1 MEAGSAPPAANAP
14 PGSPSGDR
22 RSVRLV
28 AASLLLLAA
37 GGFVFR
43 GVCNYAADVGGIR
56 WLPRPLSRLINPPLP
71 ELRPPPPPPKPVRE
85 IVPGEP
91 GVLAEDS
98 LDQLQAGAVPA
109 WRHPA
114 AIQSGESQPAASVT
128 DWQAFS
134 LPAAVRWQTP
144 LVVTGTAT
152 PIVLNDMVLLTGVD
166 PSETLWLVAHA
177 VADGSR
183 LWQTKI
189 TSGGF
194 PSRHGKTS
202 DAASTPC
209 CDGRQIYVAWVN
221 DHTAWLAAFSLAG
234 EPRWQTALGRFA
246 ATHGFA
252 SSPALSHG
260 LVLLN
265 VDNGPQSFMVAVQ
278 ATTGEIRW
286 RRKRPAHGD
295 GSYSSPVVVAQ
306 PAPAQPVESDPAD
319 PSAALF
325 TPATIVSGLEAIE
338 CRRLADGELLWQAGG
353 IASVSAITPLIAD
366 GICVAGSGF
375 PERVLLALKLDEF
388 DEPKISETAGRVVTT
403 GPTPK
408 LLWRETK
415 SSEVPYVPSPVVK
428 EGRLYLVHDDGLA
441 HCRDLTTGNV
451 LWKRRVGGS
460 FTASPILI
468 GNTMLCVSETGA
480 CSLLALKDGEILQQ
494 FQLPGGCFATPRLLA
509 DSLLFRTTADLLC
522 IKLPVVASPNHR

>member
-1 MEAGSAPPAANAP
+1 MGYLGWAIIE
-14 PGSPSGDR
+14 
-22 RSVRLV
+22 
-28 AASLLLLAA
+28 
-37 GGFVFR
+37 FV
-43 GVCNYAADVGGIR
+43 ADVGGVE
-56 WLPRPLSRLINPPLP
+56 WLPAPVASLINPPPPRLP
-71 ELRPPPPPPKPVRE
+71 AIKE
-85 IVPGEP
+85 IVPQTHALPPATAGLLLEP
-91 GVLAEDS
+91 S
-98 LDQLQAGAVPA
+98 DQPA

-114 AIQSGESQPAASVT
+114 AGRLASSQPLTLSQTIA
-128 DWQAFS
+128 
-134 LPAAVRWQTP
+134 LPRAVRWQRPLIGQGTGTP
-144 LVVTGTAT
+144 L
-152 PIVLNDMVLLTGVD
+152 IVGENIFLTGSD
-166 PSETLWLVAHA
+166 ADRRLWLWA
-177 VADGSR
+177 VNSTNEDP
-183 LWQTKI
+183 LWQVELAQ
-189 TSGGF
+189 GDF
-194 PSRHGKTS
+194 PTRHAKTS

-209 CDGRQIYVAWVN
+209 SDGRRIYVAWAAEVK
-221 DHTAWLAAFSLAG
+221 AFIAAFSTTG
-234 EPRWQTALGRFA
+234 DRIWKTELGPFA
-246 ATHGFA
+246 AMHGFA

-278 ATTGEIRW
+278 AATGEILW
-286 RRKRPAHGD
+286 RRRRPASGD
-295 GSYSSPVVVAQ
+295 GSYSSPIVFEQPNTTDSAQ
-306 PAPAQPVESDPAD
+306 PA
-319 PSAALF
+319 

-366 GICVAGSGF
+366 GICLAGSGF

-388 DEPKISETAGRVVTT
+388 DEPEISETAGRVVAT

-428 EGRLYLVHDDGLA
+428 EGRLFLVHDDGLA

-480 CSLLALKDGEILQQ
+480 CSLLALKDGEILQR

-509 DSLLFRTTADLLC
+509 DSLLFRTTENLMC
-522 IKLPVVASPNHR
+522 IRLPVASVE